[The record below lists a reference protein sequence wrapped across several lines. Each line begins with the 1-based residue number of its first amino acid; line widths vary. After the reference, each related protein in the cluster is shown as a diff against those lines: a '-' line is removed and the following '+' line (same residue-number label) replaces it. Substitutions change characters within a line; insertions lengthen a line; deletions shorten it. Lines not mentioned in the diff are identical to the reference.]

1 MRYKNN
7 TNKQTKI
14 KGGALRT
21 SAPNRTSIAS
31 AAFPVMSVHPGISIS
46 TVIVI
51 QVRINVGMI
60 SIHMWIAIDR

>member
-1 MRYKNN
+1 MRYKSN

-31 AAFPVMSVHPGISIS
+31 AALPVMSVHPGISIS
-46 TVIVI
+46 TAIVI

-60 SIHMWIAIDR
+60 SIQLWIAIDE